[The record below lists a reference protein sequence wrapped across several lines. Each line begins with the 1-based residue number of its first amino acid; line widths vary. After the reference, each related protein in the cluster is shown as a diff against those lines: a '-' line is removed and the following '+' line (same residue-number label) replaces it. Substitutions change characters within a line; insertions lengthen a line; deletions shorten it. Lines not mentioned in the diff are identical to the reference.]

1 MSGCRY
7 FMHVYMY
14 YIYGIHII
22 RLWVENVKLFAWW
35 FEAGA
40 KQLLTDAPRCVGC
53 DQCSTGSLYRQD
65 KVRFCDKY
73 NNKYPRHAQAVA
85 PSLPPA
91 WPKTHPNSFRQLLSL
106 LLGRGTGE
114 GLPEKMRTDCRIRN
128 GSCYNDAN
136 DTSSQMLKFSV
147 APELAAPSTAVTADE
162 SFGSGSLP
170 RYSLLCLAPTACLP
184 A

>member
-1 MSGCRY
+1 MLQWG
-7 FMHVYMY
+7 
-14 YIYGIHII
+14 
-22 RLWVENVKLFAWW
+22 
-35 FEAGA
+35 
-40 KQLLTDAPRCVGC
+40 
-53 DQCSTGSLYRQD
+53 LYRQD

-85 PSLPPA
+85 PSA

-106 LLGRGTGE
+106 LARADGE
-114 GLPEKMRTDCRIRN
+114 GGTEKMRTDCRIRN

-147 APELAAPSTAVTADE
+147 APELPAPSTAVTADE

-170 RYSLLCLAPTACLP
+170 RPPHGPPACLIFQYFAHKRRKLFFIFPP
-184 A
+184 AGSLSMHPKAIPRKLALRFWLISANKS

>member
-1 MSGCRY
+1 
-7 FMHVYMY
+7 MY
-14 YIYGIHII
+14 TCTIYRIHII

-40 KQLLTDAPRCVGC
+40 KQLFTDAPRWVRC
-53 DQCSTGSLYRQD
+53 DQCSTGLYRQD

-106 LLGRGTGE
+106 LGRRRGR
-114 GLPEKMRTDCRIRN
+114 EKMGTDCRIRN

-147 APELAAPSTAVTADE
+147 APELRSAVNSCYRWWILWVRFAP
-162 SFGSGSLP
+162 
-170 RYSLLCLAPTACLP
+170 SLLCLAPAACLP
-184 A
+184 NISIFRT